1 MSEDL
6 ISNLFNGL
14 YLLFNHNSVVVAYFC
29 GLVISMLVSF
39 FRPSRLA
46 FLFTLAFGVLTFGYE
61 YDKHLI
67 EPLREQT
74 LATIAPT
81 PGTHLKATKLINL
94 VLSELLPVFLF
105 ILGWGLLISSVLVAT
120 WKRKN

>member
-6 ISNLFNGL
+6 VSNLFNGL
-14 YLLFNHNSVVVAYFC
+14 YLLFNHNSVVLAYFC
-29 GLVISMLVSF
+29 GLVISALISL

-46 FLFTLAFGVLTFGYE
+46 FLFTLAFGVLAFGYE

-81 PGTHLKATKLINL
+81 PGTHLKAARLISL
-94 VLSELLPVFLF
+94 FLSELLPVFLF
-105 ILGWGLLISSVLVAT
+105 ILGWGLLFVGIFLAT
-120 WKRKN
+120 WKKKD